1 MGRGSLA
8 KVRDAHDRQKR
19 KKARL
24 KRAHPP
30 PAAKPGT
37 RARPAARTKKA

>member
-8 KVRDAHDRQKR
+8 KVREAHDRRKR

-24 KRAHPP
+24 KRRKTENASTTQ
-30 PAAKPGT
+30 AAK
-37 RARPAARTKKA
+37 RPR